1 MTDHIYASEHPETT
15 HVRPGGFTLWFT
27 GLSGSGKTTIAHL
40 VGPELDR
47 RGLVVEYLDGDNV
60 RMHLSKGLGFSK
72 EDRDTHVER
81 VGWVASRITRQGGA
95 VITAAISPYAETRQ
109 QARDWVEPV
118 GTFVE
123 VYIKASVDECARR
136 DVKGLYAKAF
146 SGEIKEFTG
155 VSDPY
160 EAPEHA
166 EIVVETEGR
175 TPDQSAQHVITQLE
189 QLGFIAREKEEAV
202 A

>member
-1 MTDHIYASEHPETT
+1 
-15 HVRPGGFTLWFT
+15 VREMIG
-27 GLSGSGKTTIAHL
+27 
-40 VGPELDR
+40 DR
-47 RGLVVEYLDGDNV
+47 
-60 RMHLSKGLGFSK
+60 
-72 EDRDTHVER
+72 
-81 VGWVASRITRQGGA
+81 
-95 VITAAISPYAETRQ
+95 
-109 QARDWVEPV
+109 
-118 GTFVE
+118 FVE
-123 VYIKASVDECARR
+123 VFVATSLDECARR

-166 EIVVETEGR
+166 EIVVETESRSPGE
-175 TPDQSAQHVITQLE
+175 SAQHVITQLE